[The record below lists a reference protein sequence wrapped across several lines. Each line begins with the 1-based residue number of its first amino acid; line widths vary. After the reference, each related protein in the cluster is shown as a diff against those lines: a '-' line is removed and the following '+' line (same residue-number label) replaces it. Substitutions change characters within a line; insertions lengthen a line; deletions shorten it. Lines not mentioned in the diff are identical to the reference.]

1 MSLSMFGLINISFGG
16 VEEKCHIGPQAVKP
30 CHLNDLFKAHQEI
43 TQLDLSNNNICS
55 ENLHNLFDCI
65 NLLRNLTE
73 LVLEKNYKLCD
84 EGRSFPSF
92 KLFLGNLLKC
102 ESLKKLN
109 FSSCDLTWRAI
120 LAIVQTLKSSCSI
133 SSLNLSGD
141 NRFEPDDEDENEAFR
156 LFANNLAKI
165 KCLEYLN
172 ISMIFPYQSESCEAF
187 FLALCNVFTQI
198 KIQSLNFSGN
208 RLTSQAV
215 LTLASTLCEDTSIS
229 LKKIFLVNTGISEE
243 EKKILLQKGAI
254 ANIEI
259 VL

>member
-1 MSLSMFGLINISFGG
+1 M
-16 VEEKCHIGPQAVKP
+16 
-30 CHLNDLFKAHQEI
+30 
-43 TQLDLSNNNICS
+43 
-55 ENLHNLFDCI
+55 
-65 NLLRNLTE
+65 
-73 LVLEKNYKLCD
+73 
-84 EGRSFPSF
+84 
-92 KLFLGNLLKC
+92 
-102 ESLKKLN
+102 
-109 FSSCDLTWRAI
+109 
-120 LAIVQTLKSSCSI
+120 AIVQTLKSSCSI